1 MATKKDIKTYNTR
14 QEKLALYGAK
24 KEQHKKWKNIAKE
37 LSDRHISLGDISDP
51 SSPKQYAL
59 MDIAKHENLSLGEL
73 TVLRQFAEAIYT
85 GSTRAA
91 EFVRD
96 TMGEKPTNDISLTTQ
111 KSPIEELS
119 DEDLAALLAHLKEQR
134 GDET

>member
-1 MATKKDIKTYNTR
+1 MATKKQIKSYNTR
-14 QEKLALYGAK
+14 QENLALHGSK

-59 MDIAKHENLSLGEL
+59 MDIAKQEHLSLGEL

-111 KSPIEELS
+111 KSPIEEMS
-119 DEDLAALLAHLKEQR
+119 DEDLALLIAHLKEQ
-134 GDET
+134 GGVEK